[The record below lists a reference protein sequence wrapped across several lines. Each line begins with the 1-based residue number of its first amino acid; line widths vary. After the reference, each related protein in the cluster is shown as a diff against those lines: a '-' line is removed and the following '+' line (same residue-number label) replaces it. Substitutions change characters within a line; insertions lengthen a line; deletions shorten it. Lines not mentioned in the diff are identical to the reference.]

1 MQMNWNYLQPVVIRF
16 GNSRI
21 GELGDAIRALGG
33 SRGILITSRSFE
45 KRGMA
50 EKILCESD
58 GLLVCAYCSVSPNP
72 DVCEVQACIDQ
83 IHANDCDF
91 VVALGGG
98 SVMDCAKA
106 AACMC
111 TACLPAA
118 DYMDGLKLPDSALPL
133 IAVPT
138 TAGTGS
144 EITSVSVLSDHVRGV
159 KKPLA
164 SDALYPKLAIVD
176 PELTYSVPR
185 HTTACTGMD
194 VLCHA
199 IEAYWSTK
207 HQPICDALAVH
218 AARLVMENLRTACS
232 EPENA
237 QAREKMAEA
246 SVIAGLAFT
255 LPKTT
260 GSHACSYP
268 LTNLLGIP
276 HGEACAL
283 TIDHFMRINAPG
295 DDGRILSFARMLG
308 FDDVYALADGITALK
323 RDIGIMEN
331 LKGFDISDEML
342 EKLAEGSKHPNL
354 YSNPTHISDQML
366 RELFLKLR

>member
-1 MQMNWNYLQPVVIRF
+1 MTWNYLQPVTIRF
-16 GNSRI
+16 GNGRV
-21 GELGDAIRALGG
+21 GELGDAIYSLGG
-33 SRGILITSRSFE
+33 SRGILISSRSFE
-45 KRGMA
+45 KRGIV
-50 EKILCESD
+50 EKITKDSG
-58 GLLVCAYCSVSPNP
+58 GLICAAYCAVSPNP
-72 DVCEVQACIDQ
+72 DVAECQECVDLIREKG
-83 IHANDCDF
+83 CDF

-106 AACMC
+106 AACIC
-111 TACLPAA
+111 KGNLPAS
-118 DYMDGLKLPDSALPL
+118 DYMDGAELPGASLPL

-144 EITSVSVLSDHVRGV
+144 EITSVSVLSDHVRGI
-159 KKPLA
+159 KKPLV
-164 SDALYPKLAIVD
+164 SDAFYPRLAIVD

-199 IEAYWSTK
+199 IEGYWSTK

-218 AARLVMENLRTACS
+218 AARLVFENLRTACD

-237 QAREKMAEA
+237 LAREKMAEA

-260 GSHACSYP
+260 CSHACSYP

-283 TIDHFMRINAPG
+283 TIDHFMRINAAH
-295 DDGRILSFARMLG
+295 DDGRLGALAKMLG
-308 FDDVYALADGITALK
+308 FADGFAMADEITALK
-323 RDIGIMEN
+323 KDIGMMQD
-331 LKGFDISDEML
+331 LKGFALDDEMF
-342 EKLAEGSKHPNL
+342 EKIVQGSKHPNL
-354 YSNPTHISDQML
+354 KNNPTEITDQML
-366 RELFLKLR
+366 RGMYSAMR